1 MLGVGRRHFFVR
13 DRDALLLA
21 ALLSALLH
29 FALLK
34 SLMGYRTAPASSA
47 PAAETEIALV
57 PSPPIENATPQVERS
72 RASSPPP
79 IAPERGVRPPP
90 AVATSPA
97 APALEA
103 PGKDWVQSR
112 LTLSSQVLADPQNRK
127 TIESLKRL
135 EPQTRL
141 QQLCDLEAILQ
152 INRRYDQYAA
162 DFVIAYATEATVRK
176 GDAVIAHGAAFHG
189 KGRWYNLA
197 FECQPSADEQ
207 DVARL
212 RFKLGDAIPEERWA
226 ELNLPK
232 APANPLGG
240 D

>member
-1 MLGVGRRHFFVR
+1 
-13 DRDALLLA
+13 
-21 ALLSALLH
+21 
-29 FALLK
+29 
-34 SLMGYRTAPASSA
+34 
-47 PAAETEIALV
+47 
-57 PSPPIENATPQVERS
+57 
-72 RASSPPP
+72 
-79 IAPERGVRPPP
+79 
-90 AVATSPA
+90 
-97 APALEA
+97 
-103 PGKDWVQSR
+103 
-112 LTLSSQVLADPQNRK
+112 
-127 TIESLKRL
+127 
-135 EPQTRL
+135 
-141 QQLCDLEAILQ
+141 LCNLEAILQ